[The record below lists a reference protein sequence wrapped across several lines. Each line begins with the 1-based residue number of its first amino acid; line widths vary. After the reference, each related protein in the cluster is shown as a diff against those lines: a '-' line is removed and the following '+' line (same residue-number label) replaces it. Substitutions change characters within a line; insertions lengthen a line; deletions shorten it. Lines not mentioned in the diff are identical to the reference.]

1 MADKQATARA
11 ANSTTTITTTTTP
24 TTRKRGGNSVG
35 EVVDFVKVYVR
46 QETLGPLKGAGRWL
60 AFGAVGALA
69 LAISV
74 AFFVLGLLRMV
85 QHEFAR
91 TFHGRWM
98 GLLPYLFALVTC
110 TVVIGLAVSR
120 INKKTL
126 QKDSE

>member
-1 MADKQATARA
+1 MADKQTTARA
-11 ANSTTTITTTTTP
+11 TNPTIANPS
-24 TTRKRGGNSVG
+24 RKRGGNSVG
-35 EVVDFVKVYVR
+35 EVVEFVKVYVR

-69 LAISV
+69 LAIGV
-74 AFFVLGLLRMV
+74 LFFVLGLLRMV
-85 QHEFAR
+85 QHEFAP

-98 GLLPYLFALVTC
+98 SLLPYLFALVTC
-110 TVVIGLAVSR
+110 MIVIGLAVSR